1 MLLKNENIKDKG
13 KDIIFFW
20 KIKIA
25 EEYFEEH
32 SDQDFFETNASKKL
46 LSLLEHNYNVN
57 NLYQLF
63 QNFQKILDKNFNQEI
78 LFTSLLST

>member
-32 SDQDFFETNASKKL
+32 FDKDFFETNASKKL

-63 QNFQKILDKNFNQEI
+63 QNLDENFQKILDNRDI
-78 LFTSLLST
+78 

>member
-46 LSLLEHNYNVN
+46 LS
-57 NLYQLF
+57 
-63 QNFQKILDKNFNQEI
+63 
-78 LFTSLLST
+78 